1 MLYHR
6 PPVCYITILHFVSSG
21 IHHVHYCLS
30 ILNGFTQLYDV
41 IARKQPIWRYLKN
54 NVIVISLLKTIA
66 VFAHGIVVAAD
77 DDDSSNNNINIEDA
91 KIN

>member
-1 MLYHR
+1 
-6 PPVCYITILHFVSSG
+6 VSSG

>member
-1 MLYHR
+1 M
-6 PPVCYITILHFVSSG
+6 SSG

-41 IARKQPIWRYLKN
+41 IARKQPIWRHLKN
-54 NVIVISLLKTIA
+54 NVIVISLWKTIA
-66 VFAHGIVVAAD
+66 VFAHGFVVAAADND
-77 DDDSSNNNINIEDA
+77 DDDEESSNNSNNIDDA

>member
-41 IARKQPIWRYLKN
+41 IARKQPIWRHLKN

-66 VFAHGIVVAAD
+66 VFVHDMLLLLLMMMTAATTI
-77 DDDSSNNNINIEDA
+77 SIL
-91 KIN
+91 KKLR